1 MHRPDSPAY
10 NRADALCCGRLAST
24 FYEEEGLSLHREL
37 RAVWTVTVA
46 AYCPICFCPELHGAL
61 SFKFVLRGLGP

>member
-10 NRADALCCGRLAST
+10 NRADALCCGRLALT
-24 FYEEEGLSLHREL
+24 FYEKEGLSLHREL

-46 AYCPICFCPELHGAL
+46 ISPTCGRNQQRFRIRGANEY
-61 SFKFVLRGLGP
+61 VT